1 MSRAWLFPGQGA
13 QAVGMGSDL
22 SAADAGA
29 GELFATA
36 DRVLGFPLSQICF
49 AGPEEELRRTAVT
62 QPALLTASVAAAR
75 RLEAAGFRPEA
86 VAGHSLGEY
95 SALVVAGALP
105 FEEAVRAVHL
115 RGRFM
120 QEAVPEGVGAM
131 AAIIG
136 LDGEAVAAVCGEAAG
151 SQVVSPANLN
161 APGQVVIAG
170 HREAVDRAVGL
181 AREQGARK
189 AIPLKVSA
197 PFHCALMEPAARRL
211 AEVLAEIDFADARVP
226 VWTNVDA
233 APETAAGRLRDAL
246 LRQVASP
253 VRWEESLLS
262 LGESGFAEFL
272 EVGPGTVLAGLVK
285 RTLGKTARTLP
296 AGTLEAIRG
305 LETAAS

>member
-1 MSRAWLFPGQGA
+1 MGRDLVEADDRSRDLF
-13 QAVGMGSDL
+13 D
-22 SAADAGA
+22 
-29 GELFATA
+29 TA
-36 DRVLGFPLSQICF
+36 DRVLEFPLSKICF
-49 AGPEEELRRTAVT
+49 DGPEEELRRTAVT

-75 RLEAAGFRPEA
+75 LLDARGLRPEA

-136 LDGEAVAAVCGEAAG
+136 LDGKAAADVCREAAG

-170 HREAVDRAVGL
+170 HREAVDRAVIL
-181 AREQGARK
+181 AREKGARK
-189 AIPLKVSA
+189 AIPLNVSA

-211 AEVLAEIDFADARVP
+211 AEVLAELSFADASVP
-226 VWTNVDA
+226 VWVNVDA
-233 APETAAGRLRDAL
+233 APETAAGRLREAL

-253 VRWEESLLS
+253 VRWEESLRS
-262 LGESGFAEFL
+262 MAESDFHDFL

-296 AGTLEAIRG
+296 AGTLEAIQG

>member
-1 MSRAWLFPGQGA
+1 MGWDLAEADDRAREVF
-13 QAVGMGSDL
+13 D
-22 SAADAGA
+22 
-29 GELFATA
+29 TA
-36 DRVLGFPLSQICF
+36 DRILEFPLSRICF
-49 AGPEEELRRTAVT
+49 EGPEEELRRTAVT
-62 QPALLTASVAAAR
+62 QPALLAASVAAAR
-75 RLEAAGFRPEA
+75 LLESRGLRPEA

-120 QEAVPEGVGAM
+120 QEAVPEGMGAM

-136 LDGEAVAAVCGEAAG
+136 LEGDAAAAVCREAAG

-170 HREAVDRAVGL
+170 HREAVDRAVEL
-181 AREQGARK
+181 ARERGARK
-189 AIPLKVSA
+189 AVPLNVSA
-197 PFHCALMEPAARRL
+197 PFHCALMEPAAARL
-211 AEVLAEIDFADARVP
+211 AEVLAEISFADARIP
-226 VWTNVDA
+226 VWVNVDA
-233 APETAAGRLRDAL
+233 APETEGGRLREAL

-262 LGESGFAEFL
+262 LSESGFHDFL

-285 RTLGKTARTLP
+285 RTLRKTAAIRP
-296 AGTLEAIRG
+296 AGTLEAIQG
-305 LETAAS
+305 LQTAAS